1 MADVRYDAC
10 LNRIL
15 SRAPGCPD
23 EVAIDALRD
32 AAIEWCRGTYMLT
45 TAQLVTSVG
54 ATLTPAPGA
63 GLEVIDVPSITVAG
77 ELVPVLPLNSTEVD
91 LASVEMPA
99 CTFSGWPGALT
110 IHPTPA
116 ANVSASVVIVT
127 CPTADA
133 EEMPDVLWSR
143 HREALISGAVARV
156 LADDGVPWAKPGLA
170 GAMRIRF
177 DEELAKH
184 AGLYGRN
191 RFTTARRLRVKPA

>member
-45 TAQLVTSVG
+45 AAQSVTSVG

-63 GLEVIDVPSITVAG
+63 GLEVIDVPGIVVAG
-77 ELVPVLPLNSTEVD
+77 EPVPVLPLNSPEIE
-91 LASVEMPA
+91 LASADCPA
-99 CTFSGWPGALT
+99 CTFTGWPGALT
-110 IHPTPA
+110 IHPTPV
-116 ANVSASVVIVT
+116 ANISASVVYVT

-143 HREALISGAVARV
+143 HREALIAGAVARV

-191 RFTTARRLRVKPA
+191 RFATACRLRVKPA

>member
-1 MADVRYDAC
+1 MRYDAC

-45 TAQLVTSVG
+45 AAQSVTSVG
-54 ATLTPAPGA
+54 ATLTPAPGS
-63 GLEVIDVPSITVAG
+63 GLEVIDVPSILIADQSA
-77 ELVPVLPLNSTEVD
+77 PVLPLNSPEID
-91 LASVEMPA
+91 LASADCPA
-99 CTFSGWPGALT
+99 CTFTGWPGVLT
-110 IHPTPA
+110 IHPAPS
-116 ANVSASVVIVT
+116 ANVVASVVVVT

-133 EEMPDVLWSR
+133 EEMPDALWSR
-143 HREALISGAVARV
+143 HREALIAGAVARV
-156 LADDGVPWAKPGLA
+156 LTDEGVPWAKPGL
-170 GAMRIRF
+170 GDAMRARF
-177 DEELAKH
+177 DDELSKH

>member
-1 MADVRYDAC
+1 MRYDAC

-32 AAIEWCRGTYMLT
+32 TVIEWCRGTYMLT
-45 TAQLVTSVG
+45 AEQSVASAG
-54 ATLTPAPGA
+54 AVLTLTPGA
-63 GLEVIDVPSITVAG
+63 GLEVIDVSSITVAG
-77 ELVPVLPLNSTEVD
+77 EPVPILPLNSEEIA
-91 LASVEMPA
+91 LAAADHLV
-99 CTFSGWPGALT
+99 CTFGGWPGALT
-110 IHPTPA
+110 IHPAPA
-116 ANVSASVVIVT
+116 SAVTAAIVIVS

-133 EEMPDVLWSR
+133 ETMPDIVWSR
-143 HREALISGAVARV
+143 HREALIAGAVARV

-170 GAMRIRF
+170 GAMRARL
-177 DEELAKH
+177 DDELAKH